1 MKSVDD
7 KRQDPIHKAKR
18 VYPASTPKKTG
29 SQTLARS
36 TPCLRLASNKF
47 LLLCCSRRNAD
58 FLADHFSGNNDL
70 YSPVLLPAR
79 RCVVAR
85 HWIRFSKPRRGNRI
99 RIEPLRNQISPHR
112 IRALLRQRLIE
123 RVAAHAVRVTLHR
136 QMQSRMRQHDPRKL
150 RQRFPRRRLQIEFAE
165 RKQHV
170 RHIHLQPARRI
181 RRRQYAVELIEQRR
195 PQRLLIR
202 LGLRRRISRRLCLL
216 VRTQSLLLRRLCR
229 RIRRQTR
236 CIRLR
241 PRLRFP
247 RRIPLRLQPLHFGL
261 LPRRRFL
268 RLLRLCR
275 RRGRRLR
282 RLLRRQLILRR
293 ALHRNLPRIRRRLHC
308 VSRRRDHIFPV
319 SFARQHTVRVIRR
332 RQRGLVPIRRQRFRP
347 RRLGNRPRISR
358 FVHFQRNLRRDIR
371 DLFPRLGHVVRIL
384 SALQQLVIRRHLL
397 RLAHRVRAQ
406 HVLQHHHVARHVHC
420 KIWLRA

>member
-1 MKSVDD
+1 
-7 KRQDPIHKAKR
+7 
-18 VYPASTPKKTG
+18 
-29 SQTLARS
+29 
-36 TPCLRLASNKF
+36 
-47 LLLCCSRRNAD
+47 
-58 FLADHFSGNNDL
+58 
-70 YSPVLLPAR
+70 
-79 RCVVAR
+79 
-85 HWIRFSKPRRGNRI
+85 
-99 RIEPLRNQISPHR
+99 
-112 IRALLRQRLIE
+112 
-123 RVAAHAVRVTLHR
+123 
-136 QMQSRMRQHDPRKL
+136 MQSRMRQHDPRKL

-181 RRRQYAVELIEQRR
+181 RRRQNAVELIEQRR

-229 RIRRQTR
+229 RIRRQAR

-247 RRIPLRLQPLHFGL
+247 CRVPLRLQPLHFGL

-293 ALHRNLPRIRRRLHC
+293 ALHRNLPRIRRRLHR

-319 SFARQHTVRVIRR
+319 RFARQHTVRVIQR
-332 RQRGLVPIRRQRFRP
+332 RQCLLVRIRRQRFRP
-347 RRLGNRPRISR
+347 RRLRNRHRISR
-358 FVHFQRNLRRDIR
+358 FVHFQRNLRRHIR
-371 DLFPRLGHVVRIL
+371 DRFPRLGHVVRVL

-397 RLAHRVRAQ
+397 RRAHRVRAQ
-406 HVLQHHHVARHVHC
+406 HVLQHHHVAGHVHR
-420 KIWLRA
+420 KIWLRRHDHPERLQVGRRRQTAFIAVDHQLSQVARLPFRSDGPQHVRQIFFAKHLRRLQVFKIRADHDRALLAIHLRVALGQRQQRRSAKIDHGRSLLMLVAHRSNRLAHQRDLVERIILLLRTILLRTRQHGAP